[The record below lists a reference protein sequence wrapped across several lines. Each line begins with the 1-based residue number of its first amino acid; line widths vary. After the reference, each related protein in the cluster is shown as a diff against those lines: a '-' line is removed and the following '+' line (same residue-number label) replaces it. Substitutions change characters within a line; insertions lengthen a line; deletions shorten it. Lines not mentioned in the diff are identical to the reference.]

1 MKYVPVV
8 IGFTLES
15 AVWEYL
21 VGMAHLCL
29 MQPPLEPLGWGR
41 RSHFRLVLAARW
53 EPKFL
58 CAEASP
64 QATRASSHL
73 GGGRAVTQESGPRDR
88 KRRLQTQLGS
98 ADGSRSEL

>member
-1 MKYVPVV
+1 MGVP
-8 IGFTLES
+8 GGNGSSLSRAAPTGATWLGQE
-15 AVWEYL
+15 
-21 VGMAHLCL
+21 
-29 MQPPLEPLGWGR
+29 EPLQA
-41 RSHFRLVLAARW
+41 VLAARW

-88 KRRLQTQLGS
+88 KWRLQTQPGS
-98 ADGSRSEL
+98 ANGSRSEL